1 QDQRDAKRDNEAK
14 EWREEQA
21 RREAKLN
28 NVLLNLQEQQGEIRA
43 GIKDMVTMLSPQ
55 NRLAYGNTGALC
67 SALRSGSA
75 ANNQR
80 ADVSW
85 AKSEATS
92 HNGTP
97 QKNIPRPKKF
107 DREWY
112 CQLSKD
118 YKSSCQEVGLSDG
131 LGMISKEWSQAWDNI
146 DNASTLRNSPN
157 AKKILSAYR
166 NNKGVAL
173 LNHQSASEPIYQTA
187 FDHLAKAVEQLS
199 LTNSSGESTGLR
211 WVDTHKIRVS
221 GGGNPGRYPDG
232 GFFTAKSAQGTQ
244 WHDMVAVIEIKKSKD
259 PADSDNLRG
268 QIMQGLIDM
277 ATFRPRR
284 FSFGISLGNG
294 GKIYVYICVPDN
306 IYVALLVELPGAFA
320 LDKIVGIESDKKDT
334 SMNTSINIRTP
345 SGGEVLGRHRSLEG
359 PRTWIYPSCRFDYQ
373 DAVLKFQWIPEG
385 NLESEVHRFVLAK
398 GVPHVPKLLFAA
410 GVSGRQSDRDVPF
423 VGEVLVFENVG
434 NKVSSLFDSAG
445 SSMEKR
451 VVDIFAAYA
460 HTLIAAARI
469 GKDNRFVLHR
479 DISLGNL
486 MVTHSGQPYIIDWGY
501 GCVCDSSICH
511 RPASGKV
518 IVGTTIYM
526 SIRVLFNKETRS
538 LIDDLESLF
547 LVFCHCLW
555 TTYGN
560 TRNEYYKDLW
570 VKGNKLQVEL
580 VRKDWLSSKLSLF
593 KHMEAGTNIPVFYR
607 RLAKG
612 MYDQLFPS
620 RSFISFLEENSND
633 PRVEK
638 FKSSNWMN
646 LFEKA
651 VDNTAAM
658 PYLKMLQDYV
668 AAIENDSRR
677 ISFIAEKSNNADVLV
692 VTPDHDKDTSE
703 DYNVLESPTQ
713 NRGLKRAS
721 TSIFRSA
728 TAKNRRR

>member
-1 QDQRDAKRDNEAK
+1 MIFQAFFDRQDQRDAKRDNEAKEWREEQARREAKREKETK

-80 ADVSW
+80 AAVSW

-92 HNGTP
+92 HM
-97 QKNIPRPKKF
+97 
-107 DREWY
+107 
-112 CQLSKD
+112 
-118 YKSSCQEVGLSDG
+118 GLSDG

-580 VRKDWLSSKLSLF
+580 
-593 KHMEAGTNIPVFYR
+593 
-607 RLAKG
+607 
-612 MYDQLFPS
+612 
-620 RSFISFLEENSND
+620 
-633 PRVEK
+633 
-638 FKSSNWMN
+638 
-646 LFEKA
+646 KA

-703 DYNVLESPTQ
+703 DYNV
-713 NRGLKRAS
+713 
-721 TSIFRSA
+721 
-728 TAKNRRR
+728 